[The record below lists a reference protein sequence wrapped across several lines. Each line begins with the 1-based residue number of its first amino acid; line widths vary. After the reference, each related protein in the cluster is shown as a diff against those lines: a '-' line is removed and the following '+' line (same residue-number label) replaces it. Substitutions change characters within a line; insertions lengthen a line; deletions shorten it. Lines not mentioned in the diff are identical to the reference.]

1 MGRKTN
7 NIEAYLVEI
16 FPFAQRA
23 KGITV
28 FQLFGR
34 SAGFF
39 TTFVNPI
46 GLKDIGWK
54 WMITYCIWLAFEIV
68 FIVSPSRS
76 TYPLHDTDTMQ
87 YFMFPETYGRTL
99 EELAF
104 LFEDRALAD
113 EATKKVEKQMEWS
126 AEQRWSRLDDRMSW
140 DMDVIMPNKFD
151 VRVNDNNHKR
161 GSGGERN
168 RSTSTGREIE
178 PVKGT
183 HKQAIRGERGGWWD
197 N

>member
-1 MGRKTN
+1 MYK
-7 NIEAYLVEI
+7 AYLVEL

-23 KGITV
+23 KGITI

-46 GLKDIGWK
+46 GLNDIGWK
-54 WMITYCIWLAFEIV
+54 WMITYCAWLGVEIA
-68 FIVSPSRS
+68 FIVSGQRLYSRPSVANS
-76 TYPLHDTDTMQ
+76 LKQ

-113 EATKKVEKQMEWS
+113 EATMKVEKQMEWS
-126 AEQRWSRLDDRMSW
+126 AEQRWSRVEDRMSW

-151 VRVNDNNHKR
+151 VRSDEEGARRAREARNN
-161 GSGGERN
+161 SIAAA
-168 RSTSTGREIE
+168 READ
-178 PVKGT
+178 PAQSNY
-183 HKQAIRGERGGWWD
+183 KQAIRGERGGWSGS
-197 N
+197 